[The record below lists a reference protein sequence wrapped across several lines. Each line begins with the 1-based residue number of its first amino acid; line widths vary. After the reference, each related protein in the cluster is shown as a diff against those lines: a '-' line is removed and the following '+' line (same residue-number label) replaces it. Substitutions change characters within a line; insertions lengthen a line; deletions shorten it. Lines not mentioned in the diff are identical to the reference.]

1 MKTVEYTSW
10 KDGDFYL
17 GFLNEYPDYLTQGET
32 KQELQENLLDLF
44 KDFETQEIPFV
55 RKVETLQVA

>member
-1 MKTVEYTSW
+1 MKTVEYTCW

-32 KQELQENLLDLF
+32 KQELQENLLDLC
-44 KDFETQEIPFV
+44 KDFETQEIPFI